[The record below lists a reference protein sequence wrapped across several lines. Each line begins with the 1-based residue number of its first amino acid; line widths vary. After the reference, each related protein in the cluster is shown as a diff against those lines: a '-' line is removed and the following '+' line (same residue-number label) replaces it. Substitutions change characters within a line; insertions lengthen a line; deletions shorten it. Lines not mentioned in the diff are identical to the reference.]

1 MNLYNLVKRKF
12 NIAEGSTVTWSGDPM
27 NADLDVRAIYKV
39 ETSASGLMASQTSG
53 ASATEQNRYRQ
64 KLPFL
69 VYLNVD
75 GELMQPKLN
84 FGLDMP
90 EDEQGAIGG
99 AVYGRIS
106 QLNQQEDQLNKQ
118 VFSLLV
124 LNRFYPESGSSGSNG
139 GAATVARDNL
149 NQALSDQLN
158 IFSDKLTGNTGI
170 ELSFG
175 LDSYT
180 DYQGNSAQNRTDLNV
195 SARKKLFNDRLVVQA
210 GSEIG
215 VQGENRPGEANPVI
229 GNVSIEYLLTED
241 GRWRLRGFRK
251 SEYENIIDGQVFVN
265 GLALIFM
272 REFNEFRELFKKP
285 AKEIAQQEEMK
296 QKENEQNKEEEKE
309 DENTDASSPNAIKEE
324 E

>member
-1 MNLYNLVKRKF
+1 
-12 NIAEGSTVTWSGDPM
+12 
-27 NADLDVRAIYKV
+27 
-39 ETSASGLMASQTSG
+39 
-53 ASATEQNRYRQ
+53 
-64 KLPFL
+64 
-69 VYLNVD
+69 
-75 GELMQPKLN
+75 MQPQLN

-90 EDEQGAIGG
+90 ENEQGAIGG
-99 AVYGRIS
+99 TVYGRVR

-124 LNRFYPESGSSGSNG
+124 LNRFYPEQGADGSQG

-158 IFSDKLTGNTGI
+158 VFSDRLTGNTGI

-175 LDSYT
+175 LNSYT
-180 DYQGNSAQNRTDLNV
+180 DYQGNAPQDRTDLNV
-195 SARKKLFNDRLVVQA
+195 SARKKLMNDRLVVQA

-251 SEYENIIDGQVFVN
+251 SQYENIIDGQVFVN
-265 GLALIFM
+265 GVALIFT
-272 REFNEFRELFKKP
+272 REFNKFNELFKKTAEELAQEQEQEKREQEKKERE
-285 AKEIAQQEEMK
+285 AKNSA
-296 QKENEQNKEEEKE
+296 NKE
-309 DENTDASSPNAIKEE
+309 AVEE
-324 E
+324 EEN